1 MNHLVKQLSL
11 LILFAVLSVQQV
23 QAAADNSTADAKRKP
38 VELSG
43 KVLETMDGGGYTY
56 LLLQNGG
63 EKVWVAIPLTKLSVG
78 QQLSLVPGFEMKNFS
93 SKGLNRKFDSVIFS
107 AGPTSNKSLSLS
119 PSAIKMA
126 HQGVPNAPGG
136 DKGAPQAKQSKQSK
150 PAKPVSMKNTKIPK
164 AQGANAYTVAEIY
177 AKRGRLE
184 KKQVVVR
191 GRVTQVAERIMKKN
205 WVHIVDG
212 SGSKGKKTDQ
222 LVITTKQYVKEGDV
236 VTATGTLYNNLDF
249 GSGYRYQVLIQ
260 DAKLK

>member
-11 LILFAVLSVQQV
+11 LILFAVLTVQQV
-23 QAAADNSTADAKRKP
+23 HAADNSAGDAKRKA

-56 LLLQNGG
+56 LLLKNGG
-63 EKVWVAIPLTKLSVG
+63 ERVWVAIPLTKLAVG
-78 QQLSLVPGFEMKNFS
+78 QQVSLVPGFEMKNFT

-107 AGPTSNKSLSLS
+107 AGLANNKSLTLS

-136 DKGAPQAKQSKQSK
+136 EKKPQQAKQSK
-150 PAKPVSMKNTKIPK
+150 PAAKPVSMKNTKIPK
-164 AQGANAYTVAEIY
+164 AKGANAYTVAEIF
-177 AKRGRLE
+177 AKRGKLE

-205 WVHIVDG
+205 WVHIMDG
-212 SGSKGKKTDQ
+212 SGSKGRKTDQ

-236 VTATGTLYNNLDF
+236 ITATGTLYNNLDF